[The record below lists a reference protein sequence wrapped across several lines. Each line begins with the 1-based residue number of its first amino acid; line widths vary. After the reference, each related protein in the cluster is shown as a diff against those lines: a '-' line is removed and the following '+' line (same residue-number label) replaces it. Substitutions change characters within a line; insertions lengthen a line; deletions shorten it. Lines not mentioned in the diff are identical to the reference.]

1 MGRVRAIGKAVS
13 GGTYVASRSSSRPDQ
28 KTIEHLLQGVV
39 IRHIIRL
46 LLPTEGKPLAV
57 SPDSVPI
64 STEPGRNASGRY
76 PAGVARY
83 RVP

>member
-1 MGRVRAIGKAVS
+1 MWRVRAIGKDVS
-13 GGTYVASRSSSRPDQ
+13 GGTYVASRSSGRTNQ
-28 KTIEHLLQGVV
+28 KTTKHPLQGVV
-39 IRHIIRL
+39 IRQIMRQM
-46 LLPTEGKPLAV
+46 LPTEGKPLAV
-57 SPDSVPI
+57 SPFSVTI